1 VNPAR
6 TGGDQARTVLLLDRH
21 PLWLD
26 AVEALFSQLGFAVV
40 GKLAS
45 AERAIAAI
53 VEAPPDVLVTDV
65 DTEDG
70 PMTGIRVIRAAKDAN
85 PDAAVI
91 VVSAREEDE
100 VLESAF
106 DGGAS
111 AFVLKSASPEDLAV
125 AALETAD
132 RSVFTAV
139 PAGRRA
145 RVPSSE
151 GENPLTRRELAVL
164 ELAARGRSNALI
176 AEALRITEPT
186 VKLHLSNAYR
196 KLGAANRTDASRR
209 AIGLG
214 LFPPPSHDVEGHL
227 FTGRLDTTTSIT
239 FPWRG

>member
-1 VNPAR
+1 VKPAQSR
-6 TGGDQARTVLLLDRH
+6 GERPRNVLLLDRH

-26 AVEALFSQLGFAVV
+26 AVEALFSELNFAVV

-53 VEAPPDVLVTDV
+53 AEAPPDVLVTDI

-91 VVSAREEDE
+91 VLSARDEDE
-100 VLESAF
+100 VLRSAF
-106 DGGAS
+106 EGGAS
-111 AFVLKSASPEDLAV
+111 AFVHKSASPGDLAV
-125 AALETAD
+125 AALQTGE
-132 RSVFTAV
+132 RSVFTAI
-139 PAGRRA
+139 PAGRGATVR
-145 RVPSSE
+145 SSE

-164 ELAARGRSNALI
+164 ELAARGRSNAMI

-209 AIGLG
+209 AIALG
-214 LFPPPSHDVEGHL
+214 LFPPPSRDVEGHIVTAGL
-227 FTGRLDTTTSIT
+227 GTTTRIRL
-239 FPWRG
+239 PRRD